1 MRHSTDA
8 DHVVAISTI
17 VSKQR
22 SIRNAAFI
30 GSVWG
35 LGHTIT
41 IFIVGSLIILF
52 GVEIPP
58 RLGLSMEFSVAVMLM
73 LLGVLNLS
81 GLMQKVT
88 SYCTPAIAAS
98 SITPAPSQLGNG
110 RTTMERW
117 LDNSVGRF
125 GLYQCL
131 RPLVIGLVHGLAG
144 SAAVA
149 LLVLSTIH
157 NPVWATVY
165 LLIFGAG
172 TMIGMMC
179 MTAAIAVPLTFAGDR
194 FSKLSQHLGTAS
206 GMVSLCFGSF
216 LVYQLGFLGGL
227 FSSHP
232 HWTPR

>member
-1 MRHSTDA
+1 
-8 DHVVAISTI
+8 
-17 VSKQR
+17 
-22 SIRNAAFI
+22 
-30 GSVWG
+30 
-35 LGHTIT
+35 
-41 IFIVGSLIILF
+41 
-52 GVEIPP
+52 
-58 RLGLSMEFSVAVMLM
+58 M